1 MAKTTAKDV
10 LTGSFARV
18 FFKGNE
24 IATFTNITMTI
35 TPNYED
41 VQIGL
46 DVDRTL
52 VSWTGEGSLTHQAT
66 NSIGVELF
74 NEMKATG
81 DLRVTI
87 EAEMTKKSTGETQFT
102 SAPNCTLDSIPI
114 ANWSKGELVE
124 YEIGFRFNPSEL
136 QTTQLID

>member
-1 MAKTTAKDV
+1 MSKTTAKDV

-52 VSWTGEGSLTHQAT
+52 VSWTGEGSLTPEQRLTTFINYLLSYGKAEF
-66 NSIGVELF
+66 NS
-74 NEMKATG
+74 
-81 DLRVTI
+81 
-87 EAEMTKKSTGETQFT
+87 
-102 SAPNCTLDSIPI
+102 
-114 ANWSKGELVE
+114 
-124 YEIGFRFNPSEL
+124 FRR
-136 QTTQLID
+136 IRW